1 MNYKKDGYAVIRKAI
16 SPELINFI
24 YDYFLLKR
32 EAAFW
37 VNKNNITHVL
47 LGTWK
52 DKQVPDTY
60 SIYGDTVMETVLIKF
75 IPRLQKETGL
85 ELVPTY
91 SYARLY
97 KKGDILHRHKDRS
110 SCEVSITL
118 HIGGD
123 PWPIFID
130 PTGKSNSPEGK
141 NILLEIGDMLIYNG
155 CDLEHWRETFQGN
168 TCGQVFL
175 HYNNVNGP
183 FGLENKFDKR
193 SILGIPPPNKNWNY
207 ESFDGIK

>member
-1 MNYKKDGYAVIRKAI
+1 MNYKKDGYGVIRKAI
-16 SPELINFI
+16 SSELTSFI

-37 VNKNNITHVL
+37 ASKNNVTHVL
-47 LGTWK
+47 LGNWN

-60 SIYGDTVMETVLIKF
+60 SIYADTVMETVLIKF

-97 KKGDILHRHKDRS
+97 KKGDILHRHKDRA
-110 SCEVSITL
+110 SCEVSITI

-123 PWPIFID
+123 QWPIFLD
-130 PTGKSNSPEGK
+130 PTGKNNSPKGDK
-141 NILLEIGDMLIYNG
+141 VLLEIGDMLIYNG
-155 CDLEHWRETFQGN
+155 CDLEHWREAFQGN

-193 SILGIPPPNKNWNY
+193 PRLGIPYPNKNLN
-207 ESFDGIK
+207 